1 VSEEEMEEGDD
12 DDDLDSA
19 AVINPFRLLGI
30 DEDGEAQ
37 YGNGDINDGEKG
49 KFKFKDKSKG
59 AAASFFGSGGS
70 GEGGTRFLSKED
82 LKEST
87 KGQRKNSKGTR

>member
-1 VSEEEMEEGDD
+1 MSEEEREEGDD

-70 GEGGTRFLSKED
+70 GEGGTRFLSKE
-82 LKEST
+82 ST